1 MKVTL
6 DIYCFVSDYH
16 GHDNSVLVLLPVDQ
30 ASPVHCH
37 SSKET
42 KRYQNTAQRVHVQT
56 CQARIKEC
64 QGLWME
70 RECKS
75 KAKLKK
81 DVMWWWLLHCTT
93 MMMCVV
99 WCFLCGFHIVSCRHI
114 NKTEWTTTV
123 CKLLQ
128 YDYICVITALCN
140 SGPGR
145 HNRLLSPLR
154 FQACCKLKRGVCA
167 FYCCNILHYSLSH
180 KELLSFYSVTTTT
193 MKIPAVALHFGVGA
207 TLSIGI
213 AFALSSVYEV
223 MMVWW
228 QWWFVGVIVWC
239 CCGVSRDEA
248 TCISNIACA
257 LWWFLL

>member
-1 MKVTL
+1 
-6 DIYCFVSDYH
+6 
-16 GHDNSVLVLLPVDQ
+16 
-30 ASPVHCH
+30 
-37 SSKET
+37 
-42 KRYQNTAQRVHVQT
+42 
-56 CQARIKEC
+56 
-64 QGLWME
+64 
-70 RECKS
+70 
-75 KAKLKK
+75 
-81 DVMWWWLLHCTT
+81 
-93 MMMCVV
+93 MCVV

-167 FYCCNILHYSLSH
+167 FYCCNILHYSSLSH

-223 MMVWW
+223 MMV
-228 QWWFVGVIVWC
+228 IVWGDCVVLLC
-239 CCGVSRDEA
+239 CEPWWGHMYIKYCMRVVMVSALNNTPRWHWN
-248 TCISNIACA
+248 IPLFFIIACGTHA
-257 LWWFLL
+257 GARRRTNSCTCRRQP